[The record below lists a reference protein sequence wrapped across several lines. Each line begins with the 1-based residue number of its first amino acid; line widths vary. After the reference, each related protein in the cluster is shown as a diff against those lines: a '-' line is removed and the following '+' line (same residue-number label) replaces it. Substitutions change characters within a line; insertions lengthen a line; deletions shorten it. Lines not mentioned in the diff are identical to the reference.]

1 MPQLGSLLVRQSS
14 LVWLFAVV
22 EVCIGYVHRLG
33 VLLTL
38 HLHKVPESD
47 HAAALPG
54 FSVVQPRQILRGCY
68 GVLRGLLALNCNQT
82 WTRNPLRNP
91 PSMHHTQ
98 NGIALV
104 FRRQEI
110 P

>member
-38 HLHKVPESD
+38 RLHKVPESVHD
-47 HAAALPG
+47 AALPG

-68 GVLRGLLALNCNQT
+68 GVLGGLLASNCNIT
-82 WTRNPLRNP
+82 SPINPLLFITLIYP
-91 PSMHHTQ
+91 FLT
-98 NGIALV
+98 
-104 FRRQEI
+104 
-110 P
+110 